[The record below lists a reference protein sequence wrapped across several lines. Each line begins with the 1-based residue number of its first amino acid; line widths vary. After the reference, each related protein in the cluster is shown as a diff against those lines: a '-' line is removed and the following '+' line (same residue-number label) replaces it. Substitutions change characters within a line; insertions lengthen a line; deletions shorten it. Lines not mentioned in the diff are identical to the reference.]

1 MSNAKATALQNAHD
15 LIERGDLEAA
25 QEILAPFLESDA
37 DDAGLWWVYAHAVR
51 ESDIGQAALRRVLE
65 LDPMY
70 PGARELAQDLTRL
83 DAAFLSADPL
93 TANESASAQSVD
105 IDIDDWE
112 DLQPTI
118 GEPQTSQQSA
128 RIGTTVLVTALL
140 LLIAGGLLIATGA
153 IDIDQLLSGI
163 ATNPQPSTLVGAT
176 TSQPSEG
183 DTFSIGTAVPQED
196 ISSADRSAETGET
209 LATAPTVRP
218 SPTFAPL
225 PSDASEFVQ
234 LVVQQI
240 DDFSLDPRQA
250 FLFDSDAGNTLV
262 LQTCAL
268 PGVDFNSKVAAI
280 MQAMVN
286 MADMMPAEFDA
297 VAAGLLNCD
306 DPGASLRLVGVEAR
320 LILDF
325 ARGAIADRAFQ
336 REWRQLSEAPREPPP
351 AAQAEAPIATATS
364 EAPSATP
371 DAAVET
377 GGAATTELEQRDDP
391 TPTVTSSPTSA
402 PSPSSV
408 PMPRAEWDYAQR
420 VSRQIRDFKLES
432 RQAFLFDSDA
442 GNTLVLQTCALPGID
457 FNSKVAAIMQAAV
470 TLADQIPAELD
481 AVAAGLLNCDDS
493 DTAMRIIGSE
503 TYLIRDF
510 ASGAIDDRAFQRG
523 WKQLG

>member
-1 MSNAKATALQNAHD
+1 
-15 LIERGDLEAA
+15 
-25 QEILAPFLESDA
+25 
-37 DDAGLWWVYAHAVR
+37 
-51 ESDIGQAALRRVLE
+51 
-65 LDPMY
+65 
-70 PGARELAQDLTRL
+70 
-83 DAAFLSADPL
+83 
-93 TANESASAQSVD
+93 
-105 IDIDDWE
+105 
-112 DLQPTI
+112 
-118 GEPQTSQQSA
+118 
-128 RIGTTVLVTALL
+128 
-140 LLIAGGLLIATGA
+140 
-153 IDIDQLLSGI
+153 
-163 ATNPQPSTLVGAT
+163 
-176 TSQPSEG
+176 
-183 DTFSIGTAVPQED
+183 
-196 ISSADRSAETGET
+196 
-209 LATAPTVRP
+209 
-218 SPTFAPL
+218 
-225 PSDASEFVQ
+225 
-234 LVVQQI
+234 
-240 DDFSLDPRQA
+240 
-250 FLFDSDAGNTLV
+250 FDSDAGNTLV